1 MGKLAARLLSVEFAD
16 IDEEIVR
23 KTGKSIKELFSLYGE
38 EGFRRIEQECL
49 AEKLEEGFRIVSC
62 GGGIVLREE
71 NRTLLRQKAVTVWIR
86 RSPEKVLEN
95 QNVLERPPVNGDRSR
110 YLRLLRERTPLYR
123 DAAGQFLQ
131 NRSAESTAKRLCRL
145 LERRGREEA
154 EKTDAGRGAAES
166 KEKEKI

>member
-1 MGKLAARLLSVEFAD
+1 MGKLAARLLSVEFSD
-16 IDEEIVR
+16 IDEEIVQ

-38 EGFRRIEQECL
+38 EGFRRIEHDCL
-49 AEKLEEGFRIVSC
+49 AEKLEEEASASYPAAAAPFC
-62 GGGIVLREE
+62 GGKPCASAAKGGHRVD
-71 NRTLLRQKAVTVWIR
+71 R
-86 RSPEKVLEN
+86 RAPEKVLEN

-154 EKTDAGRGAAES
+154 EKTGAG
-166 KEKEKI
+166 KEMGKCKL

>member
-1 MGKLAARLLSVEFAD
+1 MGKLAARLLSVEFSD
-16 IDEEIVR
+16 IDEEIVQ

-38 EGFRRIEQECL
+38 EGFRRIEHDCL
-49 AEKLEEGFRIVSC
+49 AEKLEEEGFRIVSC
-62 GGGIVLREE
+62 GGGAVLREE
-71 NRTLLRQKAVTVWIR
+71 NRALLRQRAVTVWIR
-86 RSPEKVLEN
+86 RAPEKVLEN

-154 EKTDAGRGAAES
+154 EKTGAG
-166 KEKEKI
+166 KEMGKCKL